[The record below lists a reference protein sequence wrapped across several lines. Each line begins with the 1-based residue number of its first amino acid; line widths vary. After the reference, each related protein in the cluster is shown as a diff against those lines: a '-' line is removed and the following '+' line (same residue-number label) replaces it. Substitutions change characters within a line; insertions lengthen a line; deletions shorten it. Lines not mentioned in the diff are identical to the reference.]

1 MKSKEEILRNS
12 AVVCVLALLC
22 CALWGS
28 AFPCIKIGYKLVGI
42 GGQNSGNGSRIM
54 YAGLRFILAGIM
66 VIIVGSVQQKKI
78 MVPKTFSTVKR
89 IFILSLFQTILQYI
103 FFYIGLSN
111 TSGAKASI
119 IEGANVFVAI
129 LVSVFMFRQEKLTF
143 RKSIGCLVGFA
154 GVVMANVCGSGGMD
168 FSFKFTGEGYILIS
182 TFAYGISAALMKEYS
197 KEDDTVKLSGYQF
210 LCGGIILTI
219 SGWLMSGRFSIDG
232 AGAVAMLLYLAF
244 VSAAAYTIWGILL
257 KYNPLS
263 KVAVFGF
270 MNPVF
275 GVILSMLLLSED
287 SVPVIVSV
295 MALLLVSC
303 GIVIVNGRGKKGVD

>member
-12 AVVCVLALLC
+12 AVVCALALLC

-42 GGQNSGNGSRIM
+42 SGQNSGNGSGIM

-66 VIIVGSVQQKKI
+66 VIIVGSIQQKKF
-78 MVPKTFSTVKR
+78 MVPKKMTTAGRVAA
-89 IFILSLFQTILQYI
+89 LSLFQTILQYI

-129 LVSVFMFRQEKLTF
+129 LVSVFMFRQEKLTA
-143 RKSIGCLVGFA
+143 RKAAGCIVGFA
-154 GVVMANVCGSGGMD
+154 GVVMANVCGGGSMD

-182 TFAYGISAALMKEYS
+182 TFAYGISAALIKEYS
-197 KEDDTVKLSGYQF
+197 KKDNTVMLSGYQF
-210 LCGGIILTI
+210 LCGGIILTLC
-219 SGWLMSGRFSIDG
+219 GRLMAGKFSING